1 MLEIRKTVMSY
12 DEKDLM
18 ELERSITDVDEKDA
32 LMFL

>member
-1 MLEIRKTVMSY
+1 MLETRKDGVSY
-12 DEKDLM
+12 DKKDLM